1 MATKINK
8 PYKGSF
14 CHTQKGP
21 SKESTN
27 EGNSYSK
34 DYKTPLKTSKISM
47 TLTKPDKTSLKE
59 PLSASI
65 SHDIITA
72 ERVIAKTEKPEF
84 FHNRPLLSSK
94 MFNQTMSM
102 NKSSNIGSK
111 EKVKTSLEIYSNTIR
126 LAKGNF

>member
-1 MATKINK
+1 
-8 PYKGSF
+8 
-14 CHTQKGP
+14 
-21 SKESTN
+21 
-27 EGNSYSK
+27 
-34 DYKTPLKTSKISM
+34 M

-65 SHDIITA
+65 SHDIIAA
-72 ERVIAKTEKPEF
+72 ERDIAKTEKPEF

-102 NKSSNIGSK
+102 TKTNPFQSSNIGSK

-126 LAKGNF
+126 LAKGKFLN